1 VADRTITLANGR
13 TVTFDI
19 PAPGPGPAVFALS
32 VRKCGSSVFN
42 SMTAEVGKA
51 NGCGFVDVGGALF
64 AHNVVLPD
72 WQHDPVLAQIL
83 ASGTI
88 FGGFRN
94 MPLSLLDDE
103 LFDTSPKILMVRDP
117 RDALVSEYFSSAYSH
132 PVPEASED
140 SDDTRA
146 LMMRNRS
153 RAINSSIDAWVV
165 RAATGMNTSLAA
177 YSVIVG
183 APTTLVLRYED
194 YVFRK
199 DALLRAIADHVGWRL
214 DDALITRILTWA
226 DVVPEEEDPQRFVR
240 QVSPGDHRRKLA
252 RRTIWR
258 INRLLRPA
266 MRLYG
271 YR

>member
-13 TVTFDI
+13 KVTFDL
-19 PAPGPGPAVFALS
+19 PAPGQGPAVFALS

-42 SMTAEVGKA
+42 SMTSEVGKA
-51 NGCGFVDVGGALF
+51 NGCGYIDVGGALF
-64 AHNVVLPD
+64 AQNVLPPD
-72 WQHDPVLAQIL
+72 WQHDPALGQIL
-83 ASGTI
+83 SSGTI

-94 MPLSLLDDE
+94 MPFSLLDVE
-103 LFDTSPKILMVRDP
+103 LFATSPKILMVRDP
-117 RDALVSEYFSSAYSH
+117 RDALVSEYFSNAYSH
-132 PVPEASED
+132 PVPEATED

-146 LMMRNRS
+146 LMMHNRS
-153 RAINSSIDAWVV
+153 RAISSSIDAWVV
-165 RAATGMNTSLAA
+165 RAATGMNRSLAA
-177 YSVIVG
+177 YSIILDT
-183 APTTLVLRYED
+183 PTTLVLRYED

-199 DALLRAIADHVGWRL
+199 EAMLRVIAQHVGWRL
-214 DDALITRILTWA
+214 SDDVVTDILTWA
-226 DVVPEEEDPQRFVR
+226 DVVPEEEDPHRFVR
-240 QVSPGDHRRKLA
+240 QVSPGDHRRKLS

>member
-13 TVTFDI
+13 KVTFDL

-32 VRKCGSSVFN
+32 VRKCGSSLFN
-42 SMTAEVGKA
+42 SMTTDLGRA
-51 NGCGFVDVGGALF
+51 NGCGFIDVGGALF
-64 AHNVVLPD
+64 AHNVLPPD
-72 WQHDPVLAQIL
+72 WQQDPALGRIL
-83 ASGTI
+83 SSGII

-94 MPLSLLDDE
+94 LPISLLDNE
-103 LFDTSPKILMVRDP
+103 LFATSPKLLMVRDP
-117 RDALVSEYFSSAYSH
+117 RDALVSEYFSNAYSH
-132 PVPEASED
+132 PVPQATED

-165 RAATGMNTSLAA
+165 RAATGMNRSLAA
-177 YSVIVG
+177 YSVILDD
-183 APTTLVLRYED
+183 PTTLVLRYED

-199 DALLRAIADHVGWRL
+199 DAMLRAIAQHVGWRL
-214 DDALITRILTWA
+214 DDALVTQVLAWA
-226 DVVPEEEDPQRFVR
+226 DVVPEQEDPHQFVR
-240 QVSPGDHRRKLA
+240 QVSPGDHRRKLS

-258 INRLLRPA
+258 INRLLRPS